1 MGHASLLLWRGFY
14 CAASDLLTF
23 VTMPKGGGSYYAV
36 RRGRTPGVYMT
47 WDDCLQQTKGFSGA
61 RYKKFSTEAEAEA
74 FVTGETC
81 DQSNEFSKTNPEG
94 PSRVTVPS
102 SRAISLAQ
110 LKDITQKLVSSV
122 RTVSGHATDGR
133 RVIGQLCIKSSSV
146 PDSTQHVLK
155 KFDSML
161 LQAQDQLQLL
171 EQLVSK
177 GEFFCRELHSGKRS
191 TPPADVDS
199 NNEDNAAE
207 TPRCKKMRL
216 QGITK
221 WIVKWKKNGWKLSNG
236 NSVINR
242 DDIEQL
248 ENSMKGIAVKWE
260 HVRGHAG
267 VPGNEEADKLANE
280 GARKPYSDI

>member
-1 MGHASLLLWRGFY
+1 MISSSRIFNIELDGEENSGETSGASLDSTSVFIGTGLDRYVRTCILLFSERSPDS
-14 CAASDLLTF
+14 CVNVVQLST
-23 VTMPKGGGSYYAV
+23 SYV
-36 RRGRTPGVYMT
+36 
-47 WDDCLQQTKGFSGA
+47 
-61 RYKKFSTEAEAEA
+61 
-74 FVTGETC
+74 
-81 DQSNEFSKTNPEG
+81 
-94 PSRVTVPS
+94 
-102 SRAISLAQ
+102 AQ

-216 QGITK
+216 QG
-221 WIVKWKKNGWKLSNG
+221 
-236 NSVINR
+236 
-242 DDIEQL
+242 
-248 ENSMKGIAVKWE
+248 
-260 HVRGHAG
+260 
-267 VPGNEEADKLANE
+267 
-280 GARKPYSDI
+280 YSCL